1 MANVYWKGG
10 ATAVAQVDTF
20 TPGGTIEATDIF
32 TLTVTGEN
40 GDTVAISV
48 AATDTSATTTSGL
61 MIAAWNA
68 STHYLCTGIT
78 ASGTATVILTADT
91 AGVPFSVAATTTE
104 TGGGAADDQ
113 TFTRAATTANVGPY
127 DWNTLA
133 NWLDA
138 DLATADNLPGADA
151 SDTVY
156 IEGDGTTNPQILYG
170 LNQSAISETLSAL
183 YCTKCQIGSNG
194 STGKLPSYL
203 QIKAT
208 KIEINYSYIGTANYS
223 SPININNGTT
233 ATTINVYNSGTN
245 NPTTE
250 PSVNLKVVES
260 SSDIYVHSGKVGI
273 ASHAGEVST
282 VDNIY
287 VLGSAAYA
295 YIGAGVTTTGGMIE
309 QRAGYCYSMITVAT
323 IPLINIYGGSFYQ
336 VSNSTVTI
344 TALNSIGGTTDL
356 TGVTGVVTVTTWK
369 AGINS
374 IIKYDIGMAT
384 LTNLIQPYETTG
396 KIQYSAS
403 SV

>member
-20 TPGGTIEATDIF
+20 TPANIEADDIF

-48 AATDTSATTTSGL
+48 TATDTSATTTSGL
-61 MIAAWNA
+61 MVAAWNA

-91 AGVPFSVAATTTE
+91 AGVPFSVASSTTNK
-104 TGGGAADDQ
+104 GGGVDNQ
-113 TFTRAATTANVGPY
+113 TFARVATTANAGPS

-138 DLATADNLPGADA
+138 DLATADNLPGTDA

-156 IEGDGTTNPQILYG
+156 IEGDGTTNPSILYG
-170 LNQSAISETLSAL
+170 LNQSAIAEVLTAL

-208 KIEINYSYIGTANYS
+208 KIDINYNYSGSPSYS

-233 ATTINVYNSGTN
+233 ATTITVYNTGTN
-245 NPTTE
+245 VPSTE
-250 PSVNLKVVES
+250 PSVNLKVVEN
-260 SSDIYVHSGKVGI
+260 SSDVYVYSGKVGI
-273 ASHAGEVST
+273 AYHSGEVST
-282 VDNIY
+282 VDNLY
-287 VLGSAAYA
+287 CLGSNAYL
-295 YIGAGVTTTGGMIE
+295 YLGTGVTTTGGMIE
-309 QRAGYCYSMITVAT
+309 VRSGHVYSGITVAT
-323 IPLINIYGGSFYQ
+323 IPQVDVYGGYFYQ
-336 VSNSTVTI
+336 TGPVTI
-344 TALNSIGGTTDL
+344 TALNCIGGISDISQTSAAI
-356 TGVTGVVTVTTWK
+356 TVTTAK
-369 AGINS
+369 VGSGASFIFN
-374 IIKYDIGMAT
+374 IGTAT
-384 LTNLIQPYETTG
+384 LTNKIQPYETSGTI
-396 KIQYSAS
+396 KYIASA
-403 SV
+403 V

>member
-10 ATAVAQVDTF
+10 AVATAQVTTF
-20 TPGGTIEATDIF
+20 TPTDAPDAGDTTTLQAIDDEGGDYTLSVTGVGSVKDLVEAFVTAATAAKTAGYAPWDEVTATENDTVL
-32 TLTVTGEN
+32 TLTVT
-40 GDTVAISV
+40 
-48 AATDTSATTTSGL
+48 
-61 MIAAWNA
+61 
-68 STHYLCTGIT
+68 T
-78 ASGTATVILTADT
+78 AGKPINFVGTAG
-91 AGVPFSVAATTTE
+91 AGE
-104 TGGGAADDQ
+104 
-113 TFTRAATTANVGPY
+113 TFTEATPTPNSGPY
-127 DWNTLA
+127 DWGTLA
-133 NWLDA
+133 NWIDA
-138 DLATADNLPGADA
+138 DGAIADNLPGADA

-156 IEGDGTTNPQILYG
+156 VEGDGTTNPVIKYG
-170 LNQSAISETLSAL
+170 LDQSGTAETITAL
-183 YCTKCQIGSNG
+183 YATKCQIGSNG
-194 STGKLPSYL
+194 SAGFAPNYL
-203 QIKAT
+203 KIKAS
-208 KIEINYSYIGTANYS
+208 KIEINYSYIGTATYS
-223 SPININNGTT
+223 SPININNGTV

-260 SSDIYVHSGKVGI
+260 SSDIYVHAGKVGI

-384 LTNLIQPYETTG
+384 LTSLIQPYETTG

-403 SV
+403 AV